1 MIDTARRVKL
11 FWVVV
16 LFLCAALCASGCA
29 ALGIAANAFPQNVAP
44 KYAGLAGQTVAV
56 MAWADRGLRIDWPT
70 IQLDLASAV
79 QAQLKAQQT
88 SKSKELKDTRFPL
101 EPRSVARYQ
110 ADHPE
115 NEALP
120 VNEFAAQLGV
130 TRLIYVEIEQFSTRS
145 EMAVEMFRG
154 AVSANLKIV
163 EIDPNTKVVR
173 VAYEEANVRAIFPP
187 KSRPEG
193 LPVGR
198 DDVIYTNTIKALAKE
213 IVDRLV
219 THESEQ

>member
-79 QAQLKAQQT
+79 QAQLKAQPPKT
-88 SKSKELKDTRFPL
+88 KELKDTRFPL

-163 EIDPNTKVVR
+163 EIDPNTKAVR

>member
-1 MIDTARRVKL
+1 MIHTVLSLRSLRT
-11 FWVVV
+11 FVVV
-16 LFLCAALCASGCA
+16 LCTGLSAGGCA
-29 ALGIAANAFPQNVAP
+29 ALGIAANALPQHVAP
-44 KYAGLAGQTVAV
+44 KYMGLAGQTVAV
-56 MAWADRGLRIDWPT
+56 MAWADRGLRMDWPT
-70 IQLDLASAV
+70 IQLDLSSAV
-79 QAQLKAQQT
+79 QAQLKGQPPKT
-88 SKSKELKDTRFPL
+88 KDLKDTHFPL
-101 EPRSVARYQ
+101 DPRSVARYQ

-154 AVSANLKIV
+154 SVSANLKIV
-163 EIDPNTKVVR
+163 EIDPNTKAVH
-173 VAYEEANVRAIFPP
+173 VAYEEANVRAIFPA

-219 THESEQ
+219 THEAE